1 MRKTPRVTPGVFPPT
16 DWMALGGARQADPT
30 SQREAA
36 TYFAERYWKPVYCY
50 LRGFGHDRMRAEDL
64 TQEFFARFLA
74 RGALGKADPARGRFR
89 SFLLGSL
96 TNFLRNEHRNGRAAK
111 KIPAEL
117 TVSLHAVI
125 DSAAA
130 TIVPRES
137 ETPEAAFHRAWTAEL
152 VLRVLATLEQEF
164 CAGGKGAHY
173 EMFRRFIV
181 EPGLRGAEP
190 PLYSALAAEIGV
202 TETQVGFRLT
212 TARRAYRRLLR
223 DEIRTF
229 ARSEDEVDA
238 EVDALFAFLAR
249 A

>member
-1 MRKTPRVTPGVFPPT
+1 
-16 DWMALGGARQADPT
+16 MALGGARQDDPT
-30 SQREAA
+30 RQREAA
-36 TYFAERYWKPVYCY
+36 NYFAECYWKPVFCY
-50 LRGFGHDRMRAEDL
+50 LRSFGHDRMRAEDL

-117 TVSLHAVI
+117 TVSLHVMI

-130 TIVPRES
+130 SIVPRER

-152 VLRVLATLEQEF
+152 VLRVLAALEREF
-164 CAGGKGAHY
+164 RAGGKRAHY
-173 EMFRRFIV
+173 EIFRRFIV
-181 EPGLRGAEP
+181 EPGLQGGEP
-190 PLYSALAAEIGV
+190 PPYSALAAEFGL

-212 TARRAYRRLLR
+212 TARRAYQRLLR
-223 DEIRTF
+223 DEIGTF
-229 ARSEDEVDA
+229 AHSDAEVDA